1 MFSWTLLFGLSVSVG
16 ADVIDVP
23 ALPAVESVDS
33 VKSKLLSDLTSS
45 FRRGHDEGRLVEFE
59 DGLQPMFAALPKNVN
74 NNLGHFTARY
84 ALHRYFIEKHGWS
97 IEGLA
102 PVDLEREATPM
113 SSLSQWM
120 PDYLVDSVEHIL
132 GTDGVNLR
140 ELAVI
145 AAVFEDLVHREASK
159 RLEEV
164 YETLKLP
171 TTGVLHEVDSFD
183 AIKAYMTMYTSG
195 GNTTVR
201 STTDLLQKKGGLNR
215 RTKLWLKDVQSKVA
229 EAESICDDST
239 GDCGRLDFKAA
250 VRVVEEIGEQYR
262 SFNEHECEDLINTLE
277 QSADKPGK
285 VGLSDFYAEGL
296 HGSWN
301 FTETPEYLR
310 ALGAL
315 EEGGSDDS
323 ESHVLI
329 PNYVA
334 SRPNCLAT
342 SSIYVVCCR
351 NQCESMM
358 SQLESA
364 IAGAVAEPH
373 QILKILSITSSD
385 AISRLGAIAGQH
397 DSQVPLHGHAFANW
411 LHEVYPRFCPRPH
424 AAGVSHVLSL
434 EERALETGVMVATE
448 DITVVD
454 LPVSADAHSS
464 VSSVMAEPDI
474 RQIEQTA
481 TQSNHQFVAFVW
493 LFVCSCAVA
502 IWASNGVLFDAEGFM
517 YLNQL
522 TGSNKIQRD
531 HKHVLMPTC
540 RIISLSL
547 SLVAIVFSFDVLM
560 CEMWSA
566 SSGDLVLGALTV
578 IGFAASALVARENM
592 VSQFRKRI
600 ELPVV

>member
-1 MFSWTLLFGLSVSVG
+1 MFSWTLLVGLSVSVG
-16 ADVIDVP
+16 ADVIDMP
-23 ALPAVESVDS
+23 AQPAVENVDS
-33 VKSKLLSDLTSS
+33 VKSKLLADLIAS
-45 FRRGHDEGRLVEFE
+45 FRRGHDEGRLIVFE
-59 DGLQPMFAALPKNVN
+59 DGLRPMFEALPKNNN
-74 NNLGHFTARY
+74 NNLGHLTARY
-84 ALHRYFIEKHGWS
+84 ALHRHFIEKHGWS

-102 PVDLEREATPM
+102 PVDVEREATPM

-120 PDYLVDSVEHIL
+120 PNYLVDSVDQLL

-140 ELAVI
+140 ELAVV
-145 AAVFEDLVHREASK
+145 AAVFEDLVHREASG

-164 YETLKLP
+164 YEALKFP
-171 TTGVLHEVDSFD
+171 TTGVLHEVDAFD

-201 STTDLLQKKGGLNR
+201 STADLVQKKGGLNR

-229 EAESICDDST
+229 EAESMCDDST

-301 FTETPEYLR
+301 FTETPEYLW

-373 QILKILSITSSD
+373 QILEILSITSTD

-397 DSQVPLHGHAFANW
+397 DGLVPLHGHALAQW
-411 LHEVYPRFCPRPH
+411 LHEAYPRLCPRPH

-434 EERALETGVMVATE
+434 EERALETGLMVATE
-448 DITVVD
+448 DITVVNP
-454 LPVSADAHSS
+454 PVSVEAHPSVSSVVEAHSS
-464 VSSVMAEPDI
+464 VSS
-474 RQIEQTA
+474 EQTA
-481 TQSNHQFVAFVW
+481 TQSNHQFVASVW
-493 LFVCSCAVA
+493 LFVCSSAVA

-522 TGSNKIQRD
+522 TGSHKIQRD
-531 HKHVLMPTC
+531 HKQVQMPTC

-547 SLVAIVFSFDVLM
+547 SLIAIVFSLDVLM
-560 CEMWSA
+560 SEMWSA
-566 SSGDLVLGALTV
+566 SSGDLVLGVLS
-578 IGFAASALVARENM
+578 IFSFAALALVARKNM
-592 VSQFRKRI
+592 VSRFRKRT